1 MSAADAT
8 TAGTT
13 GTTDTT
19 TTMTAMTTTAAAAGH
34 ALAGHAL
41 AGHELAGAAAGG
53 AATSPPIPG
62 WAWRFFWSEVRL
74 IAGRRRNQAGLAV
87 LALVP
92 VVIAFAVKA
101 SAPRPGRGPDFLSSI
116 TSNGLFVALTALT
129 AEIAMFLPLALAMLC
144 GDAIAGEANQGTL
157 RYLLTVP
164 VTRTRL
170 LAVKYASLVFGAL
183 WGVTLVAV
191 TGVLVGALLFGV
203 GPMTTLSGSQLEFVP
218 ALGRLG
224 LVVLYLTACLASL
237 AALGLFVSTL
247 TEQPMAATIT
257 VMIVVILSWV
267 LDGVPQVAW
276 LHPWLI
282 VHEWMSF
289 GDFLR
294 DPVSL
299 DSAGR
304 GLLVAL
310 GYAVVFLAA
319 AWARLSGKDVT
330 S

>member
-1 MSAADAT
+1 
-8 TAGTT
+8 
-13 GTTDTT
+13 
-19 TTMTAMTTTAAAAGH
+19 
-34 ALAGHAL
+34 
-41 AGHELAGAAAGG
+41 
-53 AATSPPIPG
+53 
-62 WAWRFFWSEVRL
+62 
-74 IAGRRRNQAGLAV
+74 
-87 LALVP
+87 
-92 VVIAFAVKA
+92 
-101 SAPRPGRGPDFLSSI
+101 
-116 TSNGLFVALTALT
+116 LFVALTALT
-129 AEIAMFLPLALAMLC
+129 AEIAMFLPLAIAMLC

-170 LAVKYASLVFGAL
+170 LAVKFASLVFGAL

-319 AWARLSGKDVT
+319 AWARLLGKDVT

>member
-1 MSAADAT
+1 MSTAELSTAEVPTGDAR
-8 TAGTT
+8 
-13 GTTDTT
+13 
-19 TTMTAMTTTAAAAGH
+19 
-34 ALAGHAL
+34 
-41 AGHELAGAAAGG
+41 GAEVS
-53 AATSPPIPG
+53 TRVMPG
-62 WAWRFFWSEVRL
+62 WAWRFFWSEMRL

-87 LALVP
+87 LAAVP
-92 VVIAFAVKA
+92 VVVAFAVKA
-101 SAPRPGRGPDFLSSI
+101 SAPKPGRGPDFLTNIS
-116 TSNGLFVALTALT
+116 SNGIFVALTALT
-129 AEIAMFLPLALAMLC
+129 AEIAMFLPLAVAMLC

-170 LAVKYASLVFGAL
+170 LFVKYAALALGAL

-191 TGVLVGALLFGV
+191 TGVLIGAALFGV
-203 GPMTTLSGSQLEFVP
+203 GPMTTLSGTQLDFVP
-218 ALGRLG
+218 ALGRLA

-289 GDFLR
+289 GDLLR
-294 DPVSL
+294 DPLTL

-304 GLLVAL
+304 GLWVAL

-319 AWARLSGKDVT
+319 AWARLSGKDIT

>member
-1 MSAADAT
+1 MSAAEVSMAEVSTAGAVTAGAT
-8 TAGTT
+8 TAG
-13 GTTDTT
+13 
-19 TTMTAMTTTAAAAGH
+19 AP
-34 ALAGHAL
+34 
-41 AGHELAGAAAGG
+41 
-53 AATSPPIPG
+53 SRPVPG

-87 LALVP
+87 LAAVP
-92 VVIAFAVKA
+92 VVVAFAVKA
-101 SAPRPGRGPDFLSSI
+101 SAPKPGRGPDFLSSI

-129 AEIAMFLPLALAMLC
+129 AEIAMFLPLAVAMLC

-170 LAVKYASLVFGAL
+170 LFVKYASLVFGAF

-191 TGVLVGALLFGV
+191 TGVLVGAALFGV
-203 GPMTTLSGSQLEFVP
+203 GPLTTLSGSQLEFVP

-237 AALGLFVSTL
+237 AAVGLFVSTL

-289 GDFLR
+289 GDLLR

-299 DSAGR
+299 DGAGR
-304 GLLVAL
+304 GLWVAL

-319 AWARLSGKDVT
+319 AWARLSGKDIT

>member
-1 MSAADAT
+1 MSAAEVFMAEVSTAGAVTAGAT
-8 TAGTT
+8 TAG
-13 GTTDTT
+13 GP
-19 TTMTAMTTTAAAAGH
+19 
-34 ALAGHAL
+34 
-41 AGHELAGAAAGG
+41 
-53 AATSPPIPG
+53 SRPVPG

-87 LALVP
+87 LAAVP
-92 VVIAFAVKA
+92 VVVAFAVKA

-129 AEIAMFLPLALAMLC
+129 AEIAMFLPLAVAMLC

-170 LAVKYASLVFGAL
+170 LFVKYASLVFGAL

-191 TGVLVGALLFGV
+191 TGVLVGAGLFGV
-203 GPMTTLSGSQLEFVP
+203 GPLTTLSGSQLEFVP

-237 AALGLFVSTL
+237 AAVGLFVSTL

-289 GDFLR
+289 GDLLR

-299 DSAGR
+299 DGAGR
-304 GLLVAL
+304 GLWVAL

-319 AWARLSGKDVT
+319 AWARLSGKDIT

>member
-1 MSAADAT
+1 MSAAEVSMAEVSTAGAVTAGAT
-8 TAGTT
+8 TAG
-13 GTTDTT
+13 
-19 TTMTAMTTTAAAAGH
+19 AP
-34 ALAGHAL
+34 
-41 AGHELAGAAAGG
+41 
-53 AATSPPIPG
+53 SRPVPG

-87 LALVP
+87 LAAVP
-92 VVIAFAVKA
+92 VVVAFAVKA

-129 AEIAMFLPLALAMLC
+129 AEIAMFLPLAVAMLC

-170 LAVKYASLVFGAL
+170 LFVKYASLVFGAF

-191 TGVLVGALLFGV
+191 TGVLVGAALFGV
-203 GPMTTLSGSQLEFVP
+203 GPLTTLSGSQLEFVP

-237 AALGLFVSTL
+237 AAVGLFVSTL

-289 GDFLR
+289 GDLLR

-299 DSAGR
+299 DGAGR
-304 GLLVAL
+304 GLWVAL

-319 AWARLSGKDVT
+319 AWARLSGKDIT